1 MSHLEVTELRVRY
14 GAVAAVRGVDLTVE
28 SGEIVAMIGANGAGK
43 STTLLA
49 VAGACEGRVDGTV
62 RLDGED
68 ISRRS
73 PERRARLGVAL
84 VPEGRRIFTRL
95 SVEENLTVAMAGA
108 GRRGRQS
115 VTDVYDKFPILGEFA
130 KRHAGLLSGGQQQQ
144 LAIGRALMTRPT
156 FLLLDEPSLGLA
168 PKVVEEVFQAVVDL
182 RAEGMGIV
190 LVEQN
195 AKRAAE
201 LADRTL
207 VMRNGRIEGEGDAA
221 VGDEM
226 IQAFFGSK
234 TAQEPTA

>member
-1 MSHLEVTELRVRY
+1 MSRLEIADLHVRY
-14 GAVAAVRGVDLTVE
+14 GAVAGVRGLDLSVD

-49 VAGACEGRVDGTV
+49 VAGACEGKVDGVV
-62 RLDGED
+62 RLDGQD
-68 ISRRS
+68 IGRRS
-73 PERRARLGVAL
+73 PERRARSGIAL

-95 SVEENLTVAMAGA
+95 SVEENLTVATAGA
-108 GRRGRQS
+108 GRRGRPALS
-115 VTDVYDKFPILGEFA
+115 DVYGRFPILGEFA
-130 KRHAGLLSGGQQQQ
+130 HRHAGLLSGGQQQQ

-168 PKVVEEVFQAVVDL
+168 PKVVEEVFQAVLDL
-182 RAEGMGIV
+182 RADGMGIV

-226 IQAFFGSK
+226 VQAFFGSR
-234 TAQEPTA
+234 TTQEPTA